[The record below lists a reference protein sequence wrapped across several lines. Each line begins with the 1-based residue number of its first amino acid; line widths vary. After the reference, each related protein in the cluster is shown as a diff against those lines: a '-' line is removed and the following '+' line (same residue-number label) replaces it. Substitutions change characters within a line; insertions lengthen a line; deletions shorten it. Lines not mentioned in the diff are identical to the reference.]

1 MRAVESYSG
10 FFCWL
15 LSAHVQKKLL
25 EAKQGTRGKGKRN
38 RIQKEKRIQFPDLKQ
53 IQE

>member
-1 MRAVESYSG
+1 MGSSVGYYLHMCR
-10 FFCWL
+10 
-15 LSAHVQKKLL
+15 KKLL